1 MQHPCHQCGAP
12 VEDGTPFCKQC
23 NAPQIRVASMQ
34 PPQSETIEPL
44 RRPEPQE
51 TAAEPA
57 PPPLLSRAIEW
68 RSAFPAALFV
78 AVPAGLLSF
87 PLNILFFL
95 WTFGAGVLT
104 VSSYRKRT
112 RTGVTPGMAAR
123 LGLFSGA
130 VAFAVFLV
138 VFLIAMQRPEFG
150 PPLRQEMKAALERQV
165 EKSADPNARKVA
177 DMLTSPDGFATLFT
191 MVILLFAVLFIIF
204 SVMGAIA
211 GATVFA
217 PKNRAP

>member
-23 NAPQIRVASMQ
+23 NAPQIRVASVQQ
-34 PPQSETIEPL
+34 PTLESL
-44 RRPEPQE
+44 RMPEPGE
-51 TAAEPA
+51 TVTEAGALPVQ
-57 PPPLLSRAIEW
+57 SRAIQW
-68 RSAFPAALFV
+68 RSAFPAAFFV

-95 WTFGAGVLT
+95 WTFCAGALT

-112 RTGVTPGMAAR
+112 QAGVTPGMAAR

-130 VAFAVFLV
+130 LAFAVFLA
-138 VFLIAMQRPEFG
+138 VFLVAMQRPEFG
-150 PPLRQEMKAALERQV
+150 PPLRQEMRAALERSVQ
-165 EKSADPNARKVA
+165 KSADPNARQVA
-177 DMLTSPDGFATLFT
+177 DMLTSPNGFATLFT
-191 MVILLFAVLFIIF
+191 MVILLFAMLFIIF
-204 SVMGAIA
+204 SVIGAIA

>member
-23 NAPQIRVASMQ
+23 QAPQIRVASAARQ
-34 PPQSETIEPL
+34 PVEPL
-44 RRPEPQE
+44 RI
-51 TAAEPA
+51 AEPEETSEPA
-57 PPPLLSRAIEW
+57 LQPIRTSLIEW

-95 WTFGAGVLT
+95 WTFGAGALT
-104 VSSYRKRT
+104 VGSYRKRT
-112 RTGVTPGMAAR
+112 QTAVTPAMALR

-130 VAFAVFLV
+130 VAFAVFLA
-138 VFLIAMQRPEFG
+138 VFLIAMTRPEFG
-150 PPLRQEMKAALERQV
+150 PPLRQEMKATLERSV
-165 EKSADPNARKVA
+165 EKSPDPSAKQVA
-177 DMLTSPDGFATLFT
+177 EMLTSPNGFATLFT
-191 MVILLFAVLFIIF
+191 VVILLFAVLFIIF
-204 SVMGAIA
+204 SVIGAIA

>member
-23 NAPQIRVASMQ
+23 NAPQIRVTIAQ
-34 PPQSETIEPL
+34 QPTLEPPQQPEAAEV
-44 RRPEPQE
+44 RPERV
-51 TAAEPA
+51 A
-57 PPPLLSRAIEW
+57 PPLQSRPIEW
-68 RSAFPAALFV
+68 RSAFPAAFFV

-95 WTFGAGVLT
+95 WTFGAGALT

-112 RTGVTPGMAAR
+112 QVPVSTGMAMR

-130 VAFAVFLV
+130 VAFAVFLL

-150 PPLRQEMKAALERQV
+150 PPLRQEMRAALERSV
-165 EKSADPNARKVA
+165 EKSADPNARQVA
-177 DMLTSPDGFATLFT
+177 DMLTSPNGFATLFT
-191 MVILLFAVLFIIF
+191 MIILLFAVLFIVC
-204 SVMGAIA
+204 SVIGAIA

>member
-23 NAPQIRVASMQ
+23 NAPQIRVASTQQ
-34 PPQSETIEPL
+34 PTYESL
-44 RRPEPQE
+44 RKPEPE
-51 TAAEPA
+51 ESVTEAAA
-57 PPPLLSRAIEW
+57 PRLQSRPIEW
-68 RSAFPAALFV
+68 RSAFPAAFFV

-95 WTFGAGVLT
+95 WTFGAGALT

-112 RTGVTPGMAAR
+112 QAGVTPGMAAR
-123 LGLFSGA
+123 LGLFSG
-130 VAFAVFLV
+130 VLAFAVFLV
-138 VFLIAMQRPEFG
+138 VFLVAMQRPEFG
-150 PPLRQEMKAALERQV
+150 PPLRQEMRAALERSVQ
-165 EKSADPNARKVA
+165 KSADPNARQVA
-177 DMLTSPDGFATLFT
+177 DMLTSPNGFATLFT

-204 SVMGAIA
+204 SVIGAIA

>member
-12 VEDGTPFCKQC
+12 VEDGTPFCRQC
-23 NAPQIRVASMQ
+23 NAPQIRVASVQ
-34 PPQSETIEPL
+34 QSAEAL
-44 RRPEPQE
+44 RKPEPEE
-51 TAAEPA
+51 TSAATLA
-57 PPPLLSRAIEW
+57 PPPQPRPIQW
-68 RSAFPAALFV
+68 RNAFPAAFFV
-78 AVPAGLLSF
+78 AIPAGLLSF

-95 WTFGAGVLT
+95 WTFGAGALT

-112 RTGVTPGMAAR
+112 QTGVTPGMAAR
-123 LGLFSGA
+123 LGLLSGV

-165 EKSADPNARKVA
+165 EKSADPNALQVT
-177 DMLTSPDGFATLFT
+177 DMLTSPNGFATLFT

-204 SVMGAIA
+204 SVIGAVA

>member
-23 NAPQIRVASMQ
+23 NAPQIRVASVQQ
-34 PPQSETIEPL
+34 PTLESL
-44 RRPEPQE
+44 RMPEPGE
-51 TAAEPA
+51 TVTEAGALPVQ
-57 PPPLLSRAIEW
+57 SRAIQW
-68 RSAFPAALFV
+68 RSAFPAAFFV

-95 WTFGAGVLT
+95 WTFGAGALT

-112 RTGVTPGMAAR
+112 QAGVTPGMAAR

-130 VAFAVFLV
+130 LAFAVFLA
-138 VFLIAMQRPEFG
+138 VFLVAMQRPEFG
-150 PPLRQEMKAALERQV
+150 PPLRQEMRAALERSVQ
-165 EKSADPNARKVA
+165 KSADPNARQVA
-177 DMLTSPDGFATLFT
+177 DMLTSPNGFATLFT
-191 MVILLFAVLFIIF
+191 MVILLFAMLFIIF
-204 SVMGAIA
+204 SVIGAIA